1 MLERSCHDDCVERTA
16 FPPTMK
22 AGGAALVSSPTVLLQ
37 WHRVPKNAFRKNLIY
52 FPRSLTDTA
61 EDWQRPLKLPMPSAS
76 AYGFKRE
83 RRFLELAPACPPG
96 QTPKS
101 SQRANVVQSPLSDVR
116 RAVGTSASCQHR
128 SRPAVRSEANEG
140 RQDCSKRPY
149 VALGCVALRSVAL
162 WCKAVWRVAF
172 AVRREAYVDS
182 YWAAQSPP
190 QAAHENIVLG
200 TQ

>member
-1 MLERSCHDDCVERTA
+1 
-16 FPPTMK
+16 
-22 AGGAALVSSPTVLLQ
+22 VSSPTVLLQ
-37 WHRVPKNAFRKNLIY
+37 WPRAKERSGRLNCQCHRRQLTGLNASVVFS
-52 FPRSLTDTA
+52 SL
-61 EDWQRPLKLPMPSAS
+61 PLHV
-76 AYGFKRE
+76 R
-83 RRFLELAPACPPG
+83 PG

-101 SQRANVVQSPLSDVR
+101 SQRANVVQSPLSDMRQRGWHVSF
-116 RAVGTSASCQHR
+116 VPTPKSAS
-128 SRPAVRSEANEG
+128 SRSEANEG

-172 AVRREAYVDS
+172 AVRRETYVDS